1 MGRGGLSRT
10 LLLDTCA
17 AIWSVQPDR
26 RFAATD
32 LELVRTKAEGGRI
45 LVSPITAWEV
55 GQLVSL
61 GRLLLTASPER
72 WFAELATDG
81 VELAPMPPETL
92 IQSSFLPHSRLR
104 DPADKIIAATARALG
119 CIVVTRDAA
128 LLDYAEAG
136 WISALA
142 C

>member
-1 MGRGGLSRT
+1 MSRT

-17 AIWSVQPDR
+17 AVWTVQPDR
-26 RFAATD
+26 RFAPTD
-32 LELVRTKAEGGRI
+32 RELVATKAQGGRI

-55 GQLVSL
+55 GQLVSR
-61 GRLLLTASPER
+61 GRLLLTVSPEW
-72 WFAELATDG
+72 WFAELTTDG

-92 IQSSFLPHSRLR
+92 IQSSFLPHSSLR

-119 CIVVTRDAA
+119 CTVVTRDRV

-136 WISALA
+136 WINALA